1 MSFVAGSG
9 NGAVATPN
17 NGNLGYGFRFSKYC
31 QSVGRVRAA
40 RTRGFEPRMLFPDTC
55 SKMPVVLRGQPVTAA
70 SSDDARIEQK
80 HRNDAFGQYTGNIP
94 SGSSGRT
101 SAL

>member
-40 RTRGFEPRMLFPDTC
+40 RTRGFESRMLSLDC
-55 SKMPVVLRGQPVTAA
+55 RSKDVGNSYSLFTYKISGQKTRP
-70 SSDDARIEQK
+70 EQK
-80 HRNDAFGQYTGNIP
+80 QRNVRVCDGMWF
-94 SGSSGRT
+94 SEK
-101 SAL
+101 